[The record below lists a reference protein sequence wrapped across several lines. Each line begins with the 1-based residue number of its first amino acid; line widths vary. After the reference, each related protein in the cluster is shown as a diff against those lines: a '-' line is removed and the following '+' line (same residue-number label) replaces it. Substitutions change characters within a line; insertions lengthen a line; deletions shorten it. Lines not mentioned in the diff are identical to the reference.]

1 MMVATVEYL
10 PKLTPTEYLDWE
22 EQQELRYEYV
32 NGEIYGMA
40 GGTLNHSRIGGKIY
54 YLLQNHLQGGRCQ
67 VLNSDAKVQIKE
79 SKDYVYP
86 DVSVTCDAG
95 DFSATQ
101 FIANPCL
108 VVEVLSPGTEAYDR
122 GDKFALYR
130 SLTSLQEYMLVS
142 SKKMSIDL
150 YQRTAINKWELTSYG
165 AGETIELQS
174 IDLTLLIDRV
184 FEDVSFVANTAE
196 SL

>member
-1 MMVATVEYL
+1 MVAALEHL

-32 NGEIYGMA
+32 HGEIYAMA

-67 VLNSDAKVQIKE
+67 ALNSDAKVQIKE

-86 DVSVTCDAG
+86 DVSVTCHAG

-101 FIANPCL
+101 FISNPCL
-108 VVEVLSPGTEAYDR
+108 IVEVLSPGTEAYDR

-142 SKKMSIDL
+142 SKKLAIDL
-150 YQRTAINKWELTSYG
+150 YRRIAINKWELTSYG
-165 AGETIELQS
+165 AGEAIELQS
-174 IDLTLLIDRV
+174 IDLTLLVDRV
-184 FEDVSFVANTAE
+184 FEDVSFTISTEEN
-196 SL
+196 L

>member
-1 MMVATVEYL
+1 MMVAALEHS
-10 PKLTPTEYLDWE
+10 PKLTPKEYLDWE

-67 VLNSDAKVQIKE
+67 VLNSDAKVQINE
-79 SKDYVYP
+79 SQDYVYP
-86 DVSVTCDAG
+86 DVSVTCDAD
-95 DFSATQ
+95 DFSAIQ
-101 FIANPCL
+101 FISNPCL
-108 VVEVLSPGTEAYDR
+108 IVEVLSPGTEAYDR

-142 SKKMSIDL
+142 SNKLAIDL
-150 YQRTAINKWELTSYG
+150 YRRTAIDKWELTSYE
-165 AGETIELQS
+165 AGETIELQC
-174 IDLTLLIDRV
+174 IDLTLLVDRI
-184 FEDVSFVANTAE
+184 FEDVSFAI
-196 SL
+196 

>member
-1 MMVATVEYL
+1 MKFAALENL
-10 PKLTPTEYLDWE
+10 PKLTPSEYLEWE

-32 NGEIYGMA
+32 NGEIFGMA

-54 YLLQNHLQGGRCQ
+54 YLLQNHLQGGNCQ

-86 DVSVTCDAG
+86 DVSVTCDIA
-95 DFSATQ
+95 DVSATQ
-101 FIANPCL
+101 FIVNPCL
-108 VVEVLSPGTEAYDR
+108 IVEVLSPGTEAYDR

-142 SKKMSIDL
+142 SKKPAIDL
-150 YQRTAINKWELTSYG
+150 YRRTAINKWELTSYG
-165 AGETIELQS
+165 AGEAIELQS
-174 IDLTLLIDRV
+174 VDLTLWVDRV
-184 FEDVSFVANTAE
+184 FEDVTFPN
-196 SL
+196 

>member
-1 MMVATVEYL
+1 MVAALEHL

-32 NGEIYGMA
+32 NGEISGMT

-54 YLLQNHLQGGRCQ
+54 YLLQNHLQGGKCQ
-67 VLNSDAKVQIKE
+67 ALNSDAKVQIKE

-95 DFSATQ
+95 DFAATQ
-101 FIANPCL
+101 FITNPCL
-108 VVEVLSPGTEAYDR
+108 IVEVLSPGTEAYDR

-142 SKKMSIDL
+142 SKKLAIDL
-150 YQRTAINKWELTSYG
+150 YRRIAINKWELTSYG
-165 AGETIELQS
+165 AGEAVELQS
-174 IDLTLLIDRV
+174 IDLTLLVDQV
-184 FEDVSFVANTAE
+184 FADVSFAISTEEN
-196 SL
+196 L